1 MMNDKRMG
9 MRLKAK
15 VYRLVVRPVLT
26 YGAECWAINKR
37 DEKRLEVTDEH
48 AEKDAW
54 GDKEGQTEERR
65 GQGENRNA
73 GKYCESSGE
82 IKDEVVWACGE
93 EGREG
98 CGEKSNGLP
107 SDGEKK

>member
-1 MMNDKRMG
+1 M
-9 MRLKAK
+9 
-15 VYRLVVRPVLT
+15 
-26 YGAECWAINKR
+26 EQCWALNKR
-37 DEKRLEVTDEH
+37 DEKKARGYRDEH

-54 GDKEGQTEERR
+54 GDKEGQTEERG

-73 GKYCESSGE
+73 GEHCESSGE
-82 IKDEVVWACGE
+82 IKDEVACGE

-107 SDGEKK
+107 SDREKK